1 MIQENNIEQE
11 INKELSIKY
20 RVVPYKFD
28 QDKIIFWTDEYSS
41 NTKEALKILTKKNVE
56 LKECSSQDLY
66 ELRQKYYSKTDISNI
81 KSIIDD
87 FSDGKILNKRQD
99 FENNDSKI
107 IRLVNYLL
115 DYAIANKA
123 SDIHFDAVDGAS
135 IVRIRIEG
143 ILRDLL
149 KLDRSLSNIL
159 INRIKVLAKLDY
171 TVRNIPQDGSF
182 SYKKDGKNIDIRVAV
197 VPTIYSEKLVLRIL
211 NRDNVELT
219 RQGIGLQGRN
229 AELVSKLIRQPSGLI
244 LSVGPTG
251 SGKSTT
257 LITLLKELK
266 SPEINIMTVE
276 DPVEYKVEGFN
287 QIEINEERGLDFN
300 LGLKSI
306 LRLDPDKL
314 MVGEI
319 RDQETARTALRA
331 SITGRLVLSSLH
343 TNDSP
348 SAVYRLKDI
357 GVEEYLISAGL
368 IGVISQRLVRKLCD
382 CKVKE
387 RKYVELYDETM
398 DIYKPG
404 SCSKCDMGYTGRMAV
419 YEILLLNDRL
429 KEAINSGMGLIEFK
443 RLCKEEGLITLKE
456 SMKELLK
463 EGSTSLDE
471 VYKNIMTIGEK

>member
-1 MIQENNIEQE
+1 MTNATIEREKMIQKNNIEQE

-20 RVVPYKFD
+20 RIVPYKFD
-28 QDKIIFWTDEYSS
+28 QDKIIFWTDEFSS
-41 NTKEALKILTKKNVE
+41 NTKEALKVLTKKNIE
-56 LKECSSQDLY
+56 FKECSSKDLY
-66 ELRQKYYSKTDISNI
+66 DLRQKYYSKTDISNI

-87 FSDGKILNKRQD
+87 FSDEKILNKRQG

-123 SDIHFDAVDGAS
+123 SDIHLDAVDGAS
-135 IVRIRIEG
+135 LVRIRIEG

-251 SGKSTT
+251 SGENSIIVIDTIIK
-257 LITLLKELK
+257 L
-266 SPEINIMTVE
+266 
-276 DPVEYKVEGFN
+276 N
-287 QIEINEERGLDFN
+287 Q
-300 LGLKSI
+300 GLKASTKFLNKMI
-306 LRLDPDKL
+306 L
-314 MVGEI
+314 I
-319 RDQETARTALRA
+319 
-331 SITGRLVLSSLH
+331 
-343 TNDSP
+343 
-348 SAVYRLKDI
+348 
-357 GVEEYLISAGL
+357 
-368 IGVISQRLVRKLCD
+368 
-382 CKVKE
+382 
-387 RKYVELYDETM
+387 
-398 DIYKPG
+398 
-404 SCSKCDMGYTGRMAV
+404 
-419 YEILLLNDRL
+419 
-429 KEAINSGMGLIEFK
+429 
-443 RLCKEEGLITLKE
+443 
-456 SMKELLK
+456 
-463 EGSTSLDE
+463 
-471 VYKNIMTIGEK
+471 

>member
-1 MIQENNIEQE
+1 MIQKNNIEQE

-20 RVVPYKFD
+20 RIVPYKFD
-28 QDKIIFWTDEYSS
+28 QDKIIFWTDEFSS
-41 NTKEALKILTKKNVE
+41 NTKEALKVLTKKNIE
-56 LKECSSQDLY
+56 FKECSSKDLY
-66 ELRQKYYSKTDISNI
+66 DLRQKYYSKTDISNI

-87 FSDGKILNKRQD
+87 FSDEKILNKRQG

-123 SDIHFDAVDGAS
+123 SDIHLDAVDGAS
-135 IVRIRIEG
+135 LVRIRIEG

-251 SGKSTT
+251 SGENSIIVIDTIIK
-257 LITLLKELK
+257 L
-266 SPEINIMTVE
+266 
-276 DPVEYKVEGFN
+276 N
-287 QIEINEERGLDFN
+287 Q
-300 LGLKSI
+300 GLKASTKFLNKMI
-306 LRLDPDKL
+306 L
-314 MVGEI
+314 I
-319 RDQETARTALRA
+319 
-331 SITGRLVLSSLH
+331 
-343 TNDSP
+343 
-348 SAVYRLKDI
+348 
-357 GVEEYLISAGL
+357 
-368 IGVISQRLVRKLCD
+368 
-382 CKVKE
+382 
-387 RKYVELYDETM
+387 
-398 DIYKPG
+398 
-404 SCSKCDMGYTGRMAV
+404 
-419 YEILLLNDRL
+419 
-429 KEAINSGMGLIEFK
+429 
-443 RLCKEEGLITLKE
+443 
-456 SMKELLK
+456 
-463 EGSTSLDE
+463 
-471 VYKNIMTIGEK
+471 